1 MEVGDAEPLSS
12 PCSQVLAEVS
22 ARLLERVRRLAARAP
37 RPRRLLDVGCWDGV
51 STARYAEALGCAA
64 SGIEI
69 HPESADRA
77 VARGIDVA
85 RLDLERD
92 PFPWDAGSMDVVVCN
107 QVFEHLKN
115 VWLPMS
121 EIARVLR
128 PGGTLLLSV
137 PNLASLHNR
146 VLLALGRQP
155 TSIRTLGPHV
165 RGYTFGE
172 IRAFVALGGAFTIER
187 TEGVGF
193 YPLPAAATR
202 ALCALW
208 PAASHTTIVTAT
220 RTASTAAAPWQEWLA
235 RELGEGLQTAYE
247 APAGAAAER
256 HAR

>member
-1 MEVGDAEPLSS
+1 VST

-22 ARLLERVRRLAARAP
+22 ARLLELVRPLAARTP
-37 RPRRLLDVGCWDGV
+37 HPRRVLDVGCWDGA

-64 SGIEI
+64 SGVEI

-77 VARGIDVA
+77 VARGIEVA

-92 PFPWDAGSMDVVVCN
+92 PFPWSDGAMDVVVCN

-121 EIARVLR
+121 EIFRVLR

-137 PNLASLHNR
+137 PNLSSLHNR
-146 VLLALGRQP
+146 ALLALGRQP

-172 IRAFVALGGAFTIER
+172 IRDFVALGGAFAIER
-187 TEGVGF
+187 TVGVGF
-193 YPLPAAATR
+193 YPFPAAMTR
-202 ALCALW
+202 ALCAVW
-208 PAASHTTIVTAT
+208 PAASHTTIVMGNRRPVAPP
-220 RTASTAAAPWQEWLA
+220 PWQAWLA
-235 RELGEGLQTAYE
+235 REMGEGLQTAYPE
-247 APAGAAAER
+247 AAAAGAER
-256 HAR
+256 HAL